1 MYNGRFRPKPIETQY
16 GHFDSRSEYE
26 RYLVLLDME
35 RNGVLGRNF
44 VVYGSIEY
52 PLFKAK
58 DIAEFLDL
66 TNVTDMISMVDSDE
80 VTKLNLGG
88 LHGEY
93 ARYV

>member
-1 MYNGRFRPKPIETQY
+1 MYNGRFNQKPIETGY
-16 GHFDSRSEYE
+16 DHSNSMSEYE

-44 VVYGSIEY
+44 VVYGSIEN

-58 DIAEFLDL
+58 DIRQCLDL
-66 TNVTDMISMVDSDE
+66 TNVTDIISRVDSDE

-88 LHGEY
+88 LNREY
-93 ARYV
+93 LRYV

>member
-1 MYNGRFRPKPIETQY
+1 M
-16 GHFDSRSEYE
+16 
-26 RYLVLLDME
+26 
-35 RNGVLGRNF
+35 LGRNF

-88 LHGEY
+88 LQGEY